1 MSCYPSFNSGATIDT
16 SSSSVYAP
24 ASNRSQPLSCIPAT
38 RHRSR
43 AWSAPPR
50 PTLLFRILV
59 GPEAKIRS
67 VVQSRS
73 LDITPYE
80 IVSTEHNH
88 AAAAKAVALAR
99 TGKVEA
105 LMKGSLHTDELTH
118 EVTATETGLRTARRI
133 SHAFVMDVPRYTD
146 PLLITDAA
154 INIFPDLEEM
164 RDICQNAIDVAR
176 VLLFKEAKVAIL
188 SAVETVTEKMPS
200 TMVVAALCR
209 WLIAAKLPAPSSMDH
224 WRSTTQ

>member
-1 MSCYPSFNSGATIDT
+1 MQSSPAQRSRWLRPRRSAVLVSCYPSFNSGATIDT

-38 RHRSR
+38 GRRSR

-80 IVSTEHNH
+80 IVSTEHSH

-99 TGKVEA
+99 TGKGGGA
-105 LMKGSLHTDELTH
+105 HAGKPAHRRTD
-118 EVTATETGLRTARRI
+118 ARGDSDRTGLGTARRI
-133 SHAFVMDVPRYTD
+133 SHAFVMDVPRY
-146 PLLITDAA
+146 A
-154 INIFPDLEEM
+154 
-164 RDICQNAIDVAR
+164 
-176 VLLFKEAKVAIL
+176 
-188 SAVETVTEKMPS
+188 
-200 TMVVAALCR
+200 
-209 WLIAAKLPAPSSMDH
+209 DH
-224 WRSTTQ
+224 